1 MTGAYNLKHT
11 REITTVEDCYEK
23 LGDVIYATNITDVKS
38 IIQNS
43 TNDKG
48 ELDASKIQQ
57 AMFPTIDADIFLSH
71 SSSDI
76 GLAKLIAGQIQYV
89 TNKRVFID
97 SAFWGNMY
105 DLEYEINDKYSR
117 IGEDLFSYSRCL
129 RVASNTRM
137 LLATAL
143 SKMIY
148 KTPYFIFL
156 NTSKAMVESNTTSPW
171 IYYEILTANQFL
183 PVVKKS
189 AIRLDEQT
197 EPVFSYNIERYIADF
212 EEVDMD
218 GLLSAISR
226 SNRQV

>member
-1 MTGAYNLKHT
+1 MIGAYNLKPDRRMT
-11 REITTVEDCYEK
+11 SVENYYKYLGEEIYD
-23 LGDVIYATNITDVKS
+23 ANIADVKS
-38 IIQNS
+38 ILQNS

-89 TNKRVFID
+89 TNKKVFID

-117 IGEDLFSYSRCL
+117 IGEDLFSYYKCL

-148 KTPYFIFL
+148 KTSYFVFL
-156 NTSKAMVESNTTSPW
+156 NTSNAMVESNTTSPW
-171 IYYEILTANQFL
+171 IYYEILTANQFS
-183 PVVKKS
+183 PTVKES
-189 AIRLDEQT
+189 VIRLDEQT
-197 EPVFSYNIERYIADF
+197 EPVFSYDIERYIADF

-218 GLLSAISR
+218 NLLCAIIR
-226 SNRQV
+226 SNR